1 MSRLRIIDARKMEK
15 LLFKFGFE
23 RVRQKGSHVFYRHPD
38 GRTTSV
44 PHHRGRDLARPLI
57 KEILREI
64 ELSSDERGV
73 FEEVINS
80 HYTISC
86 PS

>member
-1 MSRLRIIDARKMEK
+1 MEK
-15 LLFKFGFE
+15 LLLKLGFQ

-44 PHHRGRDLARPLI
+44 PHHPGRDLARPLI

-64 ELSSDERGV
+64 ELNV
-73 FEEVINS
+73 EEYNE
-80 HYTISC
+80 YLKKL
-86 PS
+86 

>member
-1 MSRLRIIDARKMEK
+1 MPEK
-15 LLFKFGFE
+15 WRSLLFNLGFE

-64 ELSSDERGV
+64 EINSDEY
-73 FEEVINS
+73 EE
-80 HYTISC
+80 YLMKL
-86 PS
+86 